1 MKPALSNHVW
11 ERLKELGSRTL
22 DDTVIM
28 ETGQFSTF
36 KDGDHLDP
44 LSVSA
49 EAVSV
54 DPPVEP
60 IHEVSEVS
68 NRSVGVDPAVD
79 RGLSVS
85 DDDRLFQC
93 QGD

>member
-1 MKPALSNHVW
+1 
-11 ERLKELGSRTL
+11 
-22 DDTVIM
+22 M
-28 ETGQFSTF
+28 ETGVCSTF

-44 LSVSA
+44 FSVSA
-49 EAVSV
+49 EAMSV
-54 DPPVEP
+54 DTPVEP

-68 NRSVGVDPAVD
+68 NRSVGGDPVVD

-85 DDDRLFQC
+85 DNNRLLQC